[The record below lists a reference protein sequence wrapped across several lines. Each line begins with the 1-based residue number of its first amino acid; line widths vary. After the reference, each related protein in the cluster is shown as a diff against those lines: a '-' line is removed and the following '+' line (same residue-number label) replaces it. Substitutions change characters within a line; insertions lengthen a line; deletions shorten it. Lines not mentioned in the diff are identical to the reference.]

1 MFDFSFDDKAKDLDE
16 ILREIDVNVK
26 EIEAAAIVSIEGLP
40 IASRMP
46 PEYEDAIVAA
56 MTAAMLSL
64 GEKISNNLNRGLL
77 QKIFVE
83 GKDGHVISV
92 SAGSNAVLTVSTSK
106 DAKLGLIFHEMDIAA
121 KKIAEILG

>member
-40 IASRMP
+40 IAARMP

-64 GEKISNNLNRGLL
+64 GEKISNNLNRGVL

-92 SAGSNAVLTVSTSK
+92 AAGSNAVLTVSTNK
-106 DAKLGLIFHEMDIAA
+106 DAKLGLIFHEMEIAA